1 MCEFTRNHDN
11 NYVWPIWPTLVISV
25 NNPFDL
31 AWHTGNFSLF
41 APRQALL
48 RDGVLE
54 GPLQQHQ
61 LRPRSLRTGPDPGHI
76 RHCHGTGERS
86 LFLLNRAIYRPRL
99 ELGRDEIRG
108 MGYA

>member
-1 MCEFTRNHDN
+1 MCEFTRNHEN
-11 NYVWPIWPTLVISV
+11 NHVWPTLVISV

-31 AWHTGNFSLF
+31 LWLVCKFSLF

-61 LRPRSLRTGPDPGHI
+61 LRPRALRAGPDPGHI
-76 RHCHGTGERS
+76 RHRHGAGEHKHS
-86 LFLLNRAIYRPRL
+86 Q
-99 ELGRDEIRG
+99 
-108 MGYA
+108 